1 MWLAWRVHI
10 LLVDG
15 SALSPRHGEPRWLVH
30 RIETSNFTDV
40 QGQVALY
47 AGWEELNEA
56 IQTLLAGIKTVAMEY
71 SPNAEIPYISR
82 VDAGTLEWIRSFG
95 IEVQTSAELA
105 QRVEARLSECASN
118 RTSNLCTLGVASERL
133 RFRLDRCAAAGWEK

>member
-1 MWLAWRVHI
+1 MKITEIQNELAALELDAWLLYDFRGINPIAQNVAGLAGAHI
-10 LLVDG
+10 TRRWFCLIPASG
-15 SALSPRHGEPRWLVH
+15 APRWLVH

-95 IEVQTSAELA
+95 IEVRTSAELA
-105 QRVEARLSECASN
+105 QRCGS
-118 RTSNLCTLGVASERL
+118 ASE
-133 RFRLDRCAAAGWEK
+133 

>member
-1 MWLAWRVHI
+1 M
-10 LLVDG
+10 
-15 SALSPRHGEPRWLVH
+15 
-30 RIETSNFTDV
+30 
-40 QGQVALY
+40 QGPVALY

-95 IEVQTSAELA
+95 IEVRTSAELA
-105 QRVEARLSECASN
+105 QRVEARLSDAQ
-118 RTSNLCTLGVASERL
+118 
-133 RFRLDRCAAAGWEK
+133 AAGHQNSARLVLQAKDYAFAWIGAQLRDGKSITEYDVQQEILGAI